1 MGWFTPWR
9 WVFTSWRLVPNVD
22 FKPNKTSTLWSFTT
36 FPLPDLQR
44 WGPPYNYKRS
54 IWFHPRPYKWRNI
67 IHETTG
73 VVVTLW
79 SFLWLYISDPLIQL
93 GKATTGPPW
102 LAQKP
107 KTRNRNQ
114 PFFPKG
120 KADENW
126 KHRANSRRPPAVK
139 DDVFCVPWWASHRI
153 ASHRFA
159 SFRTRGRE
167 TRWSNVF
174 GFYFFFGGGW
184 WVQKKSKQ
192 TEQARI
198 WLEVKFLQ
206 NEGVCEVFSCYY

>member
-36 FPLPDLQR
+36 FSLPDLQR

-79 SFLWLYISDPLIQL
+79 SFLWLYIYQIHWYNWENRLPAHL
-93 GKATTGPPW
+93 GWPKN
-102 LAQKP
+102 QKP
-107 KTRNRNQ
+107 TPK
-114 PFFPKG
+114 PKPKPAFFPERQSRWKLEASSQLE
-120 KADENW
+120 KAS
-126 KHRANSRRPPAVK
+126 SREGR
-139 DDVFCVPWWASHRI
+139 CLLCTLMGI

-174 GFYFFFGGGW
+174 GFYFFFGGGLMGA
-184 WVQKKSKQ
+184 KKK
-192 TEQARI
+192 
-198 WLEVKFLQ
+198 
-206 NEGVCEVFSCYY
+206 

>member
-36 FPLPDLQR
+36 FSLPDLQR

-107 KTRNRNQ
+107 KTHTKTETETDLFSRKAKQMKIGSIEPTREGLQ
-114 PFFPKG
+114 PWRTMSFVYLDG
-120 KADENW
+120 
-126 KHRANSRRPPAVK
+126 
-139 DDVFCVPWWASHRI
+139 HRI

-174 GFYFFFGGGW
+174 GFYFFWGGKVDG
-184 WVQKKSKQ
+184 
-192 TEQARI
+192 R
-198 WLEVKFLQ
+198 F
-206 NEGVCEVFSCYY
+206 

>member
-1 MGWFTPWR
+1 MTKHNTWDNRGSCNLM
-9 WVFTSWRLVPNVD
+9 VFFMVI
-22 FKPNKTSTLWSFTT
+22 
-36 FPLPDLQR
+36 
-44 WGPPYNYKRS
+44 YIRS
-54 IWFHPRPYKWRNI
+54 ID
-67 IHETTG
+67 TTG
-73 VVVTLW
+73 KTDYRPTLV
-79 SFLWLYISDPLIQL
+79 
-93 GKATTGPPW
+93 G
-102 LAQKP
+102 P
-107 KTRNRNQ
+107 KTKNPHQNRNRNR

-153 ASHRFA
+153 VSRRFGPGGGKPVEA
-159 SFRTRGRE
+159 TFLD
-167 TRWSNVF
+167 F
-174 GFYFFFGGGW
+174 IFFLGGGW

>member
-36 FPLPDLQR
+36 FSLPDLQR

-79 SFLWLYISDPLIQL
+79 SFLRLYISDPLIQL
-93 GKATTGPPW
+93 GKPTTGPPW

-107 KTRNRNQ
+107 KTHTKTETETDLFSRKAKQMKIGSIEPTREGLQ
-114 PFFPKG
+114 PWRTMSFVYLDG
-120 KADENW
+120 
-126 KHRANSRRPPAVK
+126 HRIVSRR
-139 DDVFCVPWWASHRI
+139 
-153 ASHRFA
+153 
-159 SFRTRGRE
+159 
-167 TRWSNVF
+167 F
-174 GFYFFFGGGW
+174 GPGGGKPVEATFLDFIFFFWGGW

>member
-36 FPLPDLQR
+36 FSLPDLQR

-93 GKATTGPPW
+93 GKPTTGPPW

-107 KTRNRNQ
+107 KTHTKTETETGLFSRKAKQMKIGSIEPTREGLQ
-114 PFFPKG
+114 PWRTMSFVYLDG
-120 KADENW
+120 
-126 KHRANSRRPPAVK
+126 
-139 DDVFCVPWWASHRI
+139 HRI
-153 ASHRFA
+153 ASFRVVSDPGAGNPLKQRF
-159 SFRTRGRE
+159 
-167 TRWSNVF
+167 WIL
-174 GFYFFFGGGW
+174 FFFWGGVDGC
-184 WVQKKSKQ
+184 KKKVSKPSKH
-192 TEQARI
+192 EFD
-198 WLEVKFLQ
+198 WK
-206 NEGVCEVFSCYY
+206 